1 MGPIRTVGH
10 LGFFDFLT
18 KKEKS
23 WDEIDVYEGETPP
36 CPKCGTPLVKK
47 FIYSEMYC
55 GECHYG
61 LDDDDD
67 DDGDGES
74 EVLTVY
80 EAAQIWA
87 SHGKDEDYM
96 FEYSREELEAAL

>member
-1 MGPIRTVGH
+1 MGI
-10 LGFFDFLT
+10 FDFLA

-36 CPKCGTPLVKK
+36 CPNCGTPLVKK
-47 FIYSEMYC
+47 FVYSEMYC
-55 GECHYG
+55 LECRYG

-67 DDGDGES
+67 DDDDDDS
-74 EVLTVY
+74 EALSVY
-80 EAAQIWA
+80 DAAQIWA

-96 FEYSREELEAAL
+96 FGYSWEELEAAL